1 MKNKRVYV
9 LDTNVLLH
17 DPESIFKFEK
27 NTVVIPMI
35 VLEEIDNFKKNQ
47 DETGRNS
54 RQFSRLMDTLRK
66 SGDISKGITLKSGG
80 ILRVDTQGKIKG
92 TQLEGEFTENKPDY
106 KILATA
112 LFAQKENPSKKV
124 ILVSKDTNLRI
135 KGDIL
140 GIEAEDYEH
149 DKIKFDELYSGFI
162 EVNVSSNLINDYYV
176 KNEIDVKDLP
186 ELKNIFPNQYV
197 ILKSIESTSQSGIGK
212 YNAKLNKILP
222 LKINFKNKNIWGISP
237 KNLEQTFALDL
248 LLDDDIKLVS
258 LLGKAGTGKT
268 LLAVAA
274 GLFKTLDTQTYKKLL
289 VSRPIFPLGK
299 DIGYLPGS
307 LEEKLSPWMKPLF
320 DNIDF
325 LFAENNGA
333 SKVGFK
339 DLMEQDMIAVEP
351 LTYIRGRSIPN
362 QFMIIDEAQ
371 NLTPHEMKTI
381 ITRAGTN
388 TKIVLTGDAYQI
400 DHPYMDSSSNGL
412 SYVVDRV
419 KSLNITGHMT
429 LTKGERSELAELAS
443 NVL

>member
-1 MKNKRVYV
+1 MYV

-17 DPESIFKFEK
+17 DPESIFKFNK

-54 RQFSRLMDTLRK
+54 RQFSRVIDTLRK
-66 SGDISKGITLKSGG
+66 SGDLSKGITLKSGG
-80 ILRVDTQGKIKG
+80 IIRVDTQGKIEG
-92 TQLEGEFTENKPDY
+92 TQLEGEFTQNKPDY

-112 LFAQKENPSKKV
+112 LYCQKTNPNKKV
-124 ILVSKDTNLRI
+124 VLVSKDTNLRI

-149 DKIKFDELYSGFI
+149 DKIKFDELYSGTI
-162 EVNVSSNLINDYYV
+162 EITVSSNLINEYYT
-176 KNEIDVKDLP
+176 KNELAIQDIP
-186 ELKNIFPNQYV
+186 ELKGIYPNQYV
-197 ILKSIESTSQSGIGK
+197 IMKSIENISQSGIGR
-212 YNAKLNKILP
+212 YNAKHNKVFP
-222 LKINFKNKNIWGISP
+222 LKVNLKNKNIWGISP
-237 KNLEQTFALDL
+237 KNLEQIFALDL

-258 LLGKAGTGKT
+258 LLGKAGSGKT
-268 LLAVAA
+268 LLSVAA

-289 VSRPIFPLGK
+289 VARPIFPLGK
-299 DIGYLPGS
+299 DVGYLPGT
-307 LEEKLSPWMKPLF
+307 LEEKLNPWMRPIW

-325 LFAENNGA
+325 LFNENSGG
-333 SKVGFK
+333 SSGSFK
-339 DLMEQDMIAVEP
+339 DLLEQDMIAVEP

-419 KSLNITGHMT
+419 KSLEITGHVT